1 MILYMKVTHDKYEL
15 PLAVAED
22 AGTLAR
28 MCGVTVNTIFSQIS
42 RANKEGKWCSWRRIE
57 VEDDEEEMQ

>member
-1 MILYMKVTHDKYEL
+1 MTLYMRVTRDKYEL
-15 PLAVAED
+15 PEAVAED

-42 RANKEGKWCSWRRIE
+42 RFEHDGKPCRWRRVE
-57 VEDDEEEMQ
+57 VEDDDEFN